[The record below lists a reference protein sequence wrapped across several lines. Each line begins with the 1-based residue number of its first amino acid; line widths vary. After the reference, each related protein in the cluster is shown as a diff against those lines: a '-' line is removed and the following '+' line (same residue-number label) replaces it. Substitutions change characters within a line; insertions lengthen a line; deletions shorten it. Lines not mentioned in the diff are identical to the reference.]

1 MGYNQ
6 HNFWMKELKIIGK
19 NIARIRKERGLT
31 QEDLCG
37 LAEIDRSYLSEI
49 ENGKMNVTIKVLV
62 AISSAL
68 KCDLED
74 LLLEQ
79 KK

>member
-1 MGYNQ
+1 
-6 HNFWMKELKIIGK
+6 MKELKIIGN
-19 NIARIRKERGLT
+19 NIARLRKEKKLT

-49 ENGKMNVTIKVLV
+49 ENGKMNVTVKALV
-62 AISSAL
+62 TIAKAL
-68 KCDLED
+68 ECDLED
-74 LLLEQ
+74 LIL